1 MKNALASR
9 QEHFFCNNIDV
20 DQTLQLLSVVFIS
33 TEMTK
38 YVDVKP

>member
-1 MKNALASR
+1 MLLPFGKGI
-9 QEHFFCNNIDV
+9 FCNNIDV
-20 DQTLQLLSVVFIS
+20 DQKLRLLSVVFIS